1 MKNLNYLIPL
11 LFLCCCKNDHQMI
24 YSKIDGLNHQE
35 ILNGKESAERY
46 SLELIYKIDT
56 TLSDNY
62 FNIFIE
68 RLNNGPKIWKPY
80 YLNALSM
87 YCNKVDDE
95 QNLLLE
101 AAIFNY
107 LLYNPKEYLE
117 NIEKMS
123 LENSD
128 CFLEKMASY
137 VQEYLSQNEIT
148 IISMKNVAQK
158 YCDDCKDHEIKLL
171 YNYLDLVNKYQTK

>member
-1 MKNLNYLIPL
+1 
-11 LFLCCCKNDHQMI
+11 MI

-68 RLNNGPKIWKPY
+68 RLNNGSKIWKPY

-87 YCNKVDDE
+87 YCNKIDDE

-123 LENSD
+123 LEKSD

-171 YNYLDLVNKYQTK
+171 YNYLDLANKYQTK